1 MESQNCTSE
10 VLALGKHQKVH
21 EDLGPLSSRNKVLRL
36 AQSFPQNDRLPR
48 YGNPD
53 LTQFQ
58 LNDVALFFLK
68 YVWNIPA
75 DHFLSIARVWVVGL
89 LCVNMVREYYDLI
102 RGKKK
107 SSKVH
112 MFLILTNLYLK
123 KNHLSLQCFQG
134 KLHKQCIHPA
144 TRLQSTIWASYSK
157 KRKRQSTLTDINMRV
172 EALNTVKTGRSKI
185 TKNISEVVVLRS
197 LPL

>member
-112 MFLILTNLYLK
+112 MYLLLGINTMEYLLVFTQGQGNSSVIK
-123 KNHLSLQCFQG
+123 VSSNTPSSINSVGSSLA
-134 KLHKQCIHPA
+134 P
-144 TRLQSTIWASYSK
+144 
-157 KRKRQSTLTDINMRV
+157 
-172 EALNTVKTGRSKI
+172 
-185 TKNISEVVVLRS
+185 
-197 LPL
+197 